1 MVCLQMTAQMVLM
14 KEQLKQETL
23 ARIESQASHTHSMHT
38 LHTMHTLL
46 NYSISRSTGEGGAPP
61 PAEQSATDSR
71 AETDG

>member
-1 MVCLQMTAQMVLM
+1 MVCLQMAAQMVLM

-23 ARIESQASHTHSMHT
+23 ARIESQANHTHS
-38 LHTMHTLL
+38 MHTLL

>member
-1 MVCLQMTAQMVLM
+1 MCLQMAAQMVLM

-23 ARIESQASHTHSMHT
+23 ARIESQANHTHSMHT
-38 LHTMHTLL
+38 THTLL